1 MTSLQL
7 VASLLPVA
15 VVLVVSGIVLRSV
28 LRARRRDDQAAVNR
42 WFVAYLGALLVLLA
56 IAAVLGR
63 ALPE

>member
-42 WFVAYLGALLVLLA
+42 WFVAHLGALLVLLA